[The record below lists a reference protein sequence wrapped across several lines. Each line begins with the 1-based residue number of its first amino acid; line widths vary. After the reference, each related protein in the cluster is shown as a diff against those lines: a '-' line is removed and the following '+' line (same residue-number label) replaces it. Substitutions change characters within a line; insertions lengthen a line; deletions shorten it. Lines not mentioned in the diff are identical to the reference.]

1 MKNRTYFFEK
11 VAIFR
16 KKQTK
21 LAKFCLLLYQ
31 AKSEMKSKFTYSEEE
46 IRELIH
52 CNYSRIIAYIRK
64 LLGKQVSVCDAE
76 DIFHDA
82 LCQFIEK
89 RAELTSD
96 KAAAYLF
103 RIVRNRTLNHI
114 TRNKPTVYTDD
125 YAASAWDTLAM
136 LDYEGVIATKDKQVD
151 EVGIEEVIEYYETF
165 SPRMR
170 EVFYLSRIEGLT
182 HREIADKLQISTR
195 MVERYL
201 QQSVVEYRR
210 FFGLNSRNQK
220 SS

>member
-1 MKNRTYFFEK
+1 MKTRTCFAK
-11 VAIFR
+11 KNGDFR
-16 KKQTK
+16 KNQTK
-21 LAKFCLLLYQ
+21 LPKFCLLLYQ
-31 AKSEMKSKFTYSEEE
+31 AESEMKKKFTYSEEE

-64 LLGKQVSVCDAE
+64 LLGKQVLVCDAE

-89 RAELTSD
+89 RADIATD
-96 KAAAYLF
+96 KAAGYLF
-103 RIVRNRTLNHI
+103 RIVRNRTRNHI
-114 TRNKPTVYTDD
+114 TRNKPTVYADD

-136 LDYEGVIATKDKQVD
+136 LDYEGVIETKDKQVD
-151 EVGIEEVIEYYETF
+151 EVGIEQVIEYSETF

-182 HREIADKLQISTR
+182 HREIADKLRISTR

-210 FFGLNSRNQK
+210 FFGLNSRDSK

>member
-1 MKNRTYFFEK
+1 M
-11 VAIFR
+11 
-16 KKQTK
+16 
-21 LAKFCLLLYQ
+21 YQ
-31 AKSEMKSKFTYSEEE
+31 AESEMKKNFTYSEEE

-64 LLGKQVSVCDAE
+64 LLGKQAQVCDAE
-76 DIFHDA
+76 DLFQDA

-89 RAELTSD
+89 RADITTD
-96 KAAAYLF
+96 KAARYLF
-103 RIVRNRTLNHI
+103 RIVRNRTLNHL
-114 TRNKPTVYTDD
+114 TRNKLDKLAVHTDD

-136 LDYEGVIATKDKQVD
+136 LDYEGTVATNDKSVD
-151 EVGIEEVIEYYETF
+151 SIEIEEIIGYSETF

-201 QQSVVEYRR
+201 QQSVIEYRS
-210 FFGLNSRNQK
+210 FFGLNSHDSKN
-220 SS
+220 S